1 MKKENKNILIIA
13 ATMLEIN
20 PLVGHLQEAYTRLR
34 EQELLFEGK
43 GLLIRVEIC
52 GIGMLATAFNLGQ
65 ALNTGTFDCV
75 IQLGIGGAYPTAQ
88 IDLGEVVYVQAERIG
103 DMGASTKEGAFL
115 TLQQIG
121 LEEPSAGTLPGHPP
135 ADLEAFLQQLKAAE
149 GISIN
154 HNAGDAA
161 CRHRFAIAPES
172 IVVESMEGVA
182 LHYVCS
188 ALKVPFVQIRSISNW
203 VEPRDKSR
211 WQMGL
216 ALQNLNKTAINLLQ
230 YL

>member
-1 MKKENKNILIIA
+1 MEKGNKSILIIA

-20 PLVGHLQEAYTRLR
+20 PLVGHLQETYTRLR
-34 EQELLFEGK
+34 EQELSFAGK

-52 GIGMLATAFNLGQ
+52 GIGMLATAFNLGKV
-65 ALNTGTFDCV
+65 LHSGTFDCV
-75 IQLGIGGAYPTAQ
+75 IQLGIGGAYPTAA

-103 DMGASTKEGAFL
+103 DLGASTKEGTFL

-121 LEEPSAGTLPGHPP
+121 LEEPSAGTLPGQPP
-135 ADLEAFLQQLKAAE
+135 ADLAGFLQQLQVAE

-154 HNAGDAA
+154 HNAGDPA
-161 CRHRFAIAPES
+161 CRNRFAIALES
-172 IVVESMEGVA
+172 IVVESMEGAA

-188 ALKVPFVQIRSISNW
+188 ALKIPFVQLRSISNW

-211 WQMGL
+211 WQMGP